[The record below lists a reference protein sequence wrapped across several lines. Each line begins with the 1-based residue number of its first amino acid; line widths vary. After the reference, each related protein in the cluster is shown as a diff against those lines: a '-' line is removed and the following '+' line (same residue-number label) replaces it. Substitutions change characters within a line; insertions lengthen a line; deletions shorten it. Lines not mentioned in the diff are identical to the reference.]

1 MDNPKNDRYYLD
13 RLLNDLSTIERH
25 MAHATEERFAAD
37 EVLQDAM
44 MFRLIQ
50 VSENTRKLTDAFK
63 ACYPQMPWSDVY
75 GLRNR
80 IVHDYG
86 AVDLHIVYVTLTKD
100 IPQLKKLLE
109 QEV

>member
-50 VSENTRKLTDAFK
+50 VSENARKLTDAFK
-63 ACYPQMPWSDVY
+63 AVIPRCR
-75 GLRNR
+75 G
-80 IVHDYG
+80 
-86 AVDLHIVYVTLTKD
+86 VTYTACETGSSM
-100 IPQLKKLLE
+100 ITAP
-109 QEV
+109 